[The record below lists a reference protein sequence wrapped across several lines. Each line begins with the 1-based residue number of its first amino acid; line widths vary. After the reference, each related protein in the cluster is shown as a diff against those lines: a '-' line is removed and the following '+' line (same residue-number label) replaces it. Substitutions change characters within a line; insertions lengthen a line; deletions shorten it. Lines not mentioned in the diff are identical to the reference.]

1 VRGNK
6 DGFDQLATDS
16 RELVYVIFRA
26 NQNVEK
32 EEDLPA
38 GLREGLDQVLKWV
51 EFKLTFMLV
60 FVTPNLAFFMESK

>member
-1 VRGNK
+1 M
-6 DGFDQLATDS
+6 
-16 RELVYVIFRA
+16 IFRA

-51 EFKLTFMLV
+51 EFKLIFIMV
-60 FVTPNLAFFMESK
+60 VS